1 MIFPALKPSSRSFRP
16 GDVPV
21 TVFRSLSGKETRIVT
36 GSQPSAHG
44 VRIGYQNVTEAAAS
58 SILAHWYAMQGTALA
73 FTLPP
78 EIWAGWTEY
87 LAGASANQYWRY
99 SQSPEIK
106 AVSPSIMG
114 ISVQLV
120 SVLDG

>member
-16 GDVPV
+16 GNVPV

-36 GSQPSAHG
+36 GSKPSAHAVG
-44 VRIGYQNVTEAAAS
+44 IAYQNVTEAAAS
-58 SILAHWYAMQGTALA
+58 SILEHWYAMKGTALA

-87 LAGASANQYWRY
+87 LAGASAAQYWRY